1 VVKLPAVEEEHSA
14 QISWAMKLSAVEA
27 ANAETQLLNQR
38 M

>member
-1 VVKLPAVEEEHSA
+1 VKLPAVEEEHSVRV
-14 QISWAMKLSAVEA
+14 SWVVKLSAVEA